1 MTTAKTQDFRSQYL
15 PALKSDVITYS
26 FANILSSFCC
36 YPVSNCDGSQA
47 SRLSAENPTGLMVL
61 VTFIQH
67 ELWDLDNTGWHT
79 FIVRTGMSSG
89 LFCMLVKPL
98 RPFHGSKTCA
108 AVTSPHFCTHIQ
120 SSKFKL
126 SPRTELT
133 GNNSPLTGL
142 HTFAIY
148 SEGGWE
154 SHRLR
159 IPVCTFTVCLRSN
172 HWFTKVTH
180 LGRLPRASCSNHQHH
195 PVFSDE
201 FDDFLFV
208 FLYRQGASKSIMF
221 WGTPLWRHH
230 RYAFV

>member
-1 MTTAKTQDFRSQYL
+1 MASERRAWGAVKKTPVAPVGPGFEWTQRPAAHLLLPQDPPAQTLSCTLNRMYNNSSMRISHIFLLPAVLPTTKLNRHGAEVTTAKTQDFRSQYL

-108 AVTSPHFCTHIQ
+108 
-120 SSKFKL
+120 
-126 SPRTELT
+126 
-133 GNNSPLTGL
+133 
-142 HTFAIY
+142 
-148 SEGGWE
+148 
-154 SHRLR
+154 
-159 IPVCTFTVCLRSN
+159 
-172 HWFTKVTH
+172 
-180 LGRLPRASCSNHQHH
+180 
-195 PVFSDE
+195 
-201 FDDFLFV
+201 
-208 FLYRQGASKSIMF
+208 RQQ
-221 WGTPLWRHH
+221 
-230 RYAFV
+230 